1 MTSVLILLFICV
13 AFVFFYIGKYNERV
27 HWNKLIED
35 GIIPKPIKTRT
46 GFNMNG
52 HRNPPLPPPVK
63 KDDTLS
69 CWCDNGIITCP
80 GCNGEQSKF
89 GVCAGCQGKGKA
101 VCGKCGG
108 KNNKTFKPE

>member
-1 MTSVLILLFICV
+1 MAASLILLFICV
-13 AFVFFYIGKYNERV
+13 AFAFFYIGKYNERL

-46 GFNMNG
+46 GFG
-52 HRNPPLPPPVK
+52 HRNPPPPPPK
-63 KDDTLS
+63 KDDQLS

-80 GCNGEQSKF
+80 GCNGEQSKG
-89 GVCAGCQGKGKA
+89 GVCAGCHGEGKV

-108 KNNKTFKPE
+108 KNNKNI